1 MIRPFEDHVPQ
12 ISGNAHVAQSAQ
24 VIGRVRLEA
33 GASVWDCAVLRG
45 DIDDIVIG
53 ENSNVQDGAVVHNS
67 HGMPVLV
74 GRNVTIGHRVVLH
87 SCSIGDNSLI
97 GMGAVLLDG
106 VKVGKN
112 CLIGAGALVTPNT
125 VIPDGM
131 MALGSPAKVVKPLSE
146 AVLQANMANAAE
158 YVQLATRYR
167 DMENT
172 NR

>member
-1 MIRPFEDHVPQ
+1 MIRRFLDHQPQ
-12 ISGNAHVAQSAQ
+12 LADQTYVADSAQ

-33 GASVWDCAVLRG
+33 GASVWDGAVLRG
-45 DIDDIVIG
+45 DIDDILIG

-67 HGMPVLV
+67 HGLPVVV

-87 SCSIGDNSLI
+87 SCTIGDNSLI

-106 VKVGKN
+106 VRVGRN
-112 CLIGAGALVTPNT
+112 CLVGAGALVTPNT

-146 AVLQANMANAAE
+146 AMVAANLENAAE
-158 YVQLATRYR
+158 YVKLAREHLLSAGN
-167 DMENT
+167 DG
-172 NR
+172 